1 MLIQLVHSVHQ
12 INCQIHHQRN
22 QRVEHT
28 DHSQGRVGLNGQ
40 VAVIACKA
48 NQDTQQTAAKTCAN
62 LLCKAVH
69 CGQRTFQAV
78 QTVKF
83 VEICTLDNQ
92 QIRHHGSRCYTCT
105 SQQITDNE
113 HGHVAACKEVDGIT
127 GHSTDQTAAHQLHR
141 TDLLQE
147 LGEDEHKGQ
156 GNNLGSGKNAHHTH
170 ISYNI
175 REVEHVYAHVR
186 DNIHNKR
193 ANSDDVDIGI
203 LFEQFQNVL
212 ELDLLTFRIHVN
224 VIGLFDDEEAEHA
237 QNSEGNRKD
246 QHQLESKPVPIRFS
260 ALANKGTIVLPI
272 YKTAVEEEEGLRARE
287 EYLKLVAGAREGD
300 EEAIE
305 ALTADDMNNY
315 NILSKRVQTED
326 ILSIVDTYFQPYG
339 IECDIYNICG
349 NVISCQKVQNS
360 YTSEKVWKMQIE
372 ACDVFFDL
380 CINEERLEGE
390 PMEGSRF
397 RGVIWLQGFVEYRR
411 EI

>member
-1 MLIQLVHSVHQ
+1 M
-12 INCQIHHQRN
+12 
-22 QRVEHT
+22 HT
-28 DHSQGRVGLNGQ
+28 FFDSIGLGRVKTARQSERLLRD
-40 VAVIACKA
+40 VISRFDKRCIYKDEYGIIHAEFSRYYAPDLGVTVCGEL
-48 NQDTQQTAAKTCAN
+48 DTEGSFHPEYSFPFYHAKTVSMKQVVDYEKHGARDSY
-62 LLCKAVH
+62 
-69 CGQRTFQAV
+69 GG
-78 QTVKF
+78 
-83 VEICTLDNQ
+83 ICEDPR
-92 QIRHHGSRCYTCT
+92 IGT
-105 SQQITDNE
+105 SVIFFL
-113 HGHVAACKEVDGIT
+113 
-127 GHSTDQTAAHQLHR
+127 S
-141 TDLLQE
+141 
-147 LGEDEHKGQ
+147 
-156 GNNLGSGKNAHHTH
+156 NLGD
-170 ISYNI
+170 YM
-175 REVEHVYAHVR
+175 VE
-186 DNIHNKR
+186 
-193 ANSDDVDIGI
+193 
-203 LFEQFQNVL
+203 
-212 ELDLLTFRIHVN
+212 
-224 VIGLFDDEEAEHA
+224 
-237 QNSEGNRKD
+237 KD